1 MGWFSKQR
9 DELSPKVNWVH
20 LTSEEELRKAIEES
34 TEKPILLFKHST
46 RCSISMMALSGFES
60 RWEGTDEEMT
70 LYFLDLLRYRELSNE
85 IERITGVMHQSPQAI
100 VIKNK
105 EVVYAASHSG
115 IDARQIL
122 KLTR

>member
-1 MGWFSKQR
+1 
-9 DELSPKVNWVH
+9 
-20 LTSEEELRKAIEES
+20 
-34 TEKPILLFKHST
+34 
-46 RCSISMMALSGFES
+46 MMAISGFES

-85 IERITGVMHQSPQAI
+85 IERITGVTHQSPQAI